1 MALKNSPHKP
11 WGKVKKQLEQQA
23 LAESDEHYISKSQ
36 AKRDVEELQKL
47 GLKLLKLSK
56 NTLEKFALDEKLFD
70 ALILAQNI
78 KSNSGYRRQV
88 QLIGKLMRH
97 SDADAIRL
105 TFRRYQHTIEDANTH
120 FHTLEKWRDR
130 LLHEGDNAIND
141 LINHY
146 PNMERSRLRQW
157 VRNAKKEHEQ
167 NKSPKNARLLFKY
180 LKESVPE
187 LE

>member
-1 MALKNSPHKP
+1 MASKSSPHKP

-36 AKRDVEELQKL
+36 AKRNVEELQKL
-47 GLKLLKLSK
+47 GLTLLKLSK
-56 NTLEKFALDEKLFD
+56 HALEQLNLDEKLFD
-70 ALILAQNI
+70 ALLLAQNI

-97 SDADAIRL
+97 TDADAIRL
-105 TFRRYQHTIEDANTH
+105 RLKRYQHPIEEANTH

-141 LINHY
+141 LMNQY
-146 PNMERSRLRQW
+146 PDMERSRLRQF
-157 VRNAKKEHEQ
+157 VRNAKKEQEQ
-167 NKSPKNARLLFKY
+167 NKTPKNARLLFKY

-187 LE
+187 